1 MISCLEPSK
10 ATKPWSGSSFPVSI
24 LGSLPESTFLLPLL
38 RPWYS
43 NLSVC
48 TSGNSHLLT
57 LRPPGKALMSIMSY
71 PATQNPLPC
80 HLVPL
85 AKAAT
90 LASCPVSRH
99 SCIEAF
105 SSSTL
110 GKYVVSVYK
119 NKSITEAFIHCMS
132 HTFKLT
138 CCKIWPFGCVYSSMS
153 FNTFV
158 YLCNCCHNQSTESSH
173 HPQNSLLL
181 LHCRVTP

>member
-1 MISCLEPSK
+1 MISCLEPRE

-24 LGSLPESTFLLPLL
+24 LGSLPESPFLLPLL
-38 RPWYS
+38 GPWYS

-48 TSGNSHLLT
+48 ASGNSHFLT
-57 LRPPGKALMSIMSY
+57 LRPPGKALMSIMFY
-71 PATQNPLPC
+71 PAMNPLPC

-90 LASCPVSRH
+90 LALCPVSRH
-99 SCIEAF
+99 FCIEAF

-119 NKSITEAFIHCMS
+119 NKSITEAFIHNVS

-138 CCKIWPFGCVYSSMS
+138 CCKI
-153 FNTFV
+153 
-158 YLCNCCHNQSTESSH
+158 
-173 HPQNSLLL
+173 
-181 LHCRVTP
+181 